1 MSTSSLPVADK
12 RAVRRE
18 ALRLLR
24 TDPRAV
30 TVIVVL
36 NCAAAALG
44 LAAPWLVGEIVNR
57 VTAGAG
63 MSTVDLLAVAIVAF
77 ALAQLLVTRFARYAA
92 FRFGERSLASLRER
106 FVDDTLALPVSVV
119 ERAGVGDL
127 VTRGSSDVAQVG
139 GTLRDAIPDLFVSV
153 VQAVFI
159 LGAVFA
165 LHPLLGLCAL
175 AGIPLMWG
183 VTRWYLNRSRAAYL
197 AEGEA
202 NSALA
207 DAMAATAEGARVVEV
222 FGLRQQRIEATE
234 RAIESSCA
242 ARMRTLKLRTVF
254 IPGTVFAHSI
264 PVAVILVG
272 GGAAYQAGLLSLG
285 AVIAAGLYLWQLVDP
300 LDHVLFWLEQLQ
312 SSGASL
318 ARIKGVAEAATGEEP
333 AAAEPVD
340 GQIQVKG
347 LRYAYHGTADVLHD
361 LDLTVRPGERL
372 AIVGPSGAGKSTL
385 GRLLAG
391 MDTPRTG
398 SVTVGGVEV
407 HRLAPGRAL
416 LVTQEHHVFVGTL
429 RDNLAMAAPAAP
441 DDRLAWALEA
451 VGATWART
459 LPDGLDA
466 ELGDPA
472 RGDNSLDPAQAQQIA
487 LARVLL
493 ADPHTVILD
502 ETTAMLDPNAAR
514 RIERALA
521 AVLHGRTVIAIAHR
535 LHTAYDAD
543 RVAVLEDGRLTE
555 LGSHDELLA
564 AQGVYAALWRSWH
577 S

>member
-1 MSTSSLPVADK
+1 MSGSLPVADK
-12 RAVRRE
+12 RAVRHE

-24 TDPRAV
+24 ADPRAV
-30 TVIVVL
+30 TVIVLL

-57 VTAGAG
+57 VAAGAEV
-63 MSTVDLLAVAIVAF
+63 STVDFLAVGIVAF
-77 ALAQLLVTRFARYAA
+77 AVAQLLVTRFARYAA

-106 FVDDTLALPVSVV
+106 FVDDTLVLPVSVV

-127 VTRGSSDVAQVG
+127 ITRGSSDVAQVG
-139 GTLRDAIPDLFVSV
+139 GTLRDAVPDLFVSV

-175 AGIPLMWG
+175 AGIPLMWC
-183 VTRWYLNRSRAAYL
+183 VTRWYLNRSRTAYL

-207 DAMAATAEGARVVEV
+207 DAMAATAEGARSVEV
-222 FGLRQQRIEATE
+222 FGLQQQRIDASE
-234 RAIESSCA
+234 RAISASYA
-242 ARMRTLKLRTVF
+242 ARMRTLSLRTVF

-264 PVAVILVG
+264 PVAATLVG
-272 GGAAYQAGLLSLG
+272 GGAAHRAGLLSLG

-318 ARIKGVAEAATGEEP
+318 ARIKGVAEAAADDEP
-333 AAAEPVD
+333 TAEVPVD
-340 GQIQVKG
+340 DRIEVKA
-347 LRYAYHGTADVLHD
+347 LRYAYHGAADVLHD
-361 LDLTVRPGERL
+361 LDLTVHPGERL

-398 SVTVGGVEV
+398 SVTLGGVDV

-416 LVTQEHHVFVGTL
+416 LVTQEHHVFLGTL
-429 RDNLAMAAPAAP
+429 RDNLAMAAPEAP

-451 VGATWART
+451 VGWAET
-459 LPDGLDA
+459 LPDGLDT
-466 ELGDPA
+466 ELGDPT
-472 RGDNSLDPAQAQQIA
+472 RGDHPLDPAQAQQIA

-514 RIERALA
+514 RIERSLA
-521 AVLHGRTVIAIAHR
+521 AVLEGRTVIAIAHR

-543 RVAVLEDGRLTE
+543 RVAVLEHGRLTE
-555 LGSHDELLA
+555 LGSHADLLA
-564 AQGVYAALWRSWH
+564 AQGTYAALWRSWH

>member
-1 MSTSSLPVADK
+1 MSGVSLPVADS
-12 RAVRRE
+12 RAVRHE

-24 TDPRAV
+24 ADPRAV

-57 VTAGAG
+57 VTAGAEV
-63 MSTVDLLAVAIVAF
+63 STVDLLAVAIVAF
-77 ALAQLLVTRFARYAA
+77 AVAQMLVTRFARYAA

-127 VTRGSSDVAQVG
+127 ITRGSSDVAQVG
-139 GTLRDAIPDLFVSV
+139 GTLRDTVPDLFVSV

-175 AGIPLMWG
+175 AGIPLMWC

-207 DAMAATAEGARVVEV
+207 DAMAATAEGARAVEV
-222 FGLRQQRIEATE
+222 FGLQQQRIDAAE
-234 RAIESSCA
+234 RAISASYA
-242 ARMRTLKLRTVF
+242 ARMRTLSLRTVF

-264 PVAVILVG
+264 PVAAILVG
-272 GGAAYQAGLLSLG
+272 GGTAHRAGLVSLG

-318 ARIKGVAEAATGEEP
+318 ARIKGVAEAAADDEP
-333 AAAEPVD
+333 AGAVPVD
-340 GQIQVKG
+340 DRIEVKA
-347 LRYAYHGTADVLHD
+347 LRYAYHGAADVLHD

-385 GRLLAG
+385 ARLLAG

-398 SVTVGGVEV
+398 SITLGGVDV

-429 RDNLAMAAPAAP
+429 RDNLAMAAPEAP
-441 DDRLAWALEA
+441 DARLASALDA
-451 VGATWART
+451 VGWTRP
-459 LPDGLDA
+459 LPDDLDT

-472 RGDNSLDPAQAQQIA
+472 RGDPSLDAAQAQQIA

-493 ADPHTVILD
+493 ADPRTVILD

-521 AVLHGRTVIAIAHR
+521 AVLEGRTVIAIAHR

-543 RVAVLEDGRLTE
+543 RVAVLEHGRLTE

-564 AQGVYAALWRSWH
+564 AKGTYAALWGSWH
-577 S
+577 G